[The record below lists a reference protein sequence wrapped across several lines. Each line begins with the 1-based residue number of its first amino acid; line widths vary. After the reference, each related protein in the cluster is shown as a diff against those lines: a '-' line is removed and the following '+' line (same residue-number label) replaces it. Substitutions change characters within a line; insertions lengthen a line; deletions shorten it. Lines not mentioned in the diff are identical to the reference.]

1 MGIEQLPERP
11 HRLGALVFVAV
22 AALLLSGCGPRDQE
36 ECRVEAAKEAHN
48 ADALDVLLEA
58 CEIQF
63 PATRTISGGYE
74 YMGHPVAGPVPTKA
88 ELDQIE
94 EARNAP
100 VRPEEDATDAAAAA
114 ADNIDAA
121 GSGGNFYGPRQS
133 GNSLFRGN
141 GGIVIPPRGW
151 YIDENGKLQPIQP
164 QQRQAQP
171 SPTP

>member
-22 AALLLSGCGPRDQE
+22 AASLLSGCGPRDQE
-36 ECRVEAAKEAHN
+36 ECRVEAAKEARN

-88 ELDQIE
+88 ELDEIE
-94 EARNAP
+94 EARTAL
-100 VRPEEDATDAAAAA
+100 VRQVEDAVDAAVAAAEVDAAADVD
-114 ADNIDAA
+114 AD

-133 GNSLFRGN
+133 RSVLFGSDRGTVYA
-141 GGIVIPPRGW
+141 GAPSGY
-151 YIDENGKLQPIQP
+151 YIAEDGSLQPEQREQP
-164 QQRQAQP
+164 
-171 SPTP
+171 